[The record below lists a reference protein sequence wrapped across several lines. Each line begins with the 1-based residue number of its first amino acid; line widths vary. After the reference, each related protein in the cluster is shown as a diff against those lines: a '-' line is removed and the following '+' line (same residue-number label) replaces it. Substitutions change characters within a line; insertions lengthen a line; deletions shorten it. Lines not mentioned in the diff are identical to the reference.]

1 MPGIRHREPDL
12 QPATRDDCAML
23 HRSSPSSL
31 IVPQLRAAHI
41 ALAIIAIL
49 AVTGCA
55 SAPQKAILY
64 PQGPSLATQERANRA
79 LQACERRAENDV
91 GRNDRNLAQGQTG
104 RTGKAVLTEGAAE
117 AAEAATSGLIKNSG
131 DLLRGTLAG
140 GVGGLVGAAVKVGA
154 DWNKADRVYERYV
167 EQCMKDRGHVV
178 LGWR

>member
-1 MPGIRHREPDL
+1 
-12 QPATRDDCAML
+12 ML

-31 IVPQLRAAHI
+31 ICPKRRTANI
-41 ALAIIAIL
+41 AVAIVAIL
-49 AVTGCA
+49 AMTGCA
-55 SAPQKAILY
+55 SAPQKAVLY
-64 PQGPSLATQERANRA
+64 PQGRSQAAQERANHA
-79 LQACERRAENDV
+79 LQACERRAQNDV
-91 GRNDRNLAQGQTG
+91 GRNDRNLAQGKTG
-104 RTGKAVLTEGAAE
+104 RTGKAILTEGAAE

-167 EQCMKDRGHVV
+167 EQCMKDRGHIV